1 MKRLLSILLV
11 MVAAITTGCPSS
23 TNSLTGQ
30 GGQQG
35 GGGVPVSTI
44 TVLTSSPTLP
54 SDGSSPVDIT
64 ALVRDANNNLVEGAF
79 VAFNAT
85 SGGLTITQNTTDANG
100 VATATL
106 NNAGDPSL
114 RTITVTAQASN
125 VTDATTVDV
134 VGTKLNLTGPTSMV
148 LGGMQTYTVTV
159 LDAGN
164 NGVPG
169 QSVAITSALGN
180 TLSSNSLTT
189 DATGAAQF
197 TLAASVGGM
206 ETLTATALSLTTPLD
221 VNISSDSFA
230 FITPTPSIPPAPPP
244 EIDLNMNQ
252 VLEVEWL
259 QSGIAVADGSTVNFS
274 TTRGTLTAPS
284 DTTTGG
290 IATVGIQSANAGS
303 ATITAS
309 APGGPTTTLDI
320 EFVARIPASITVQA
334 SPTTIAPNEQSTVT
348 AVVRDPANNLVKG
361 VTVDFQL
368 TDITGGSLSVGSA
381 VTNSQGVAQTFYNSS
396 STTSAQDGVVITA
409 TVQGTVISGM
419 AALTVAQRELFIS
432 MGTGNEIFEPNS
444 AQYRVEFAVQVTDAA
459 GNGVAGVNV
468 QLSILSEFYGKGLWQ
483 VGPMTWINNRV
494 ITCVDEDVDRDG
506 FLDLPGEDFN
516 GSGQL
521 EAGNVATVSPGS
533 VITDASGFALVNVI
547 YPQDHA
553 FWVDVV
559 LEARTSV
566 QGTESSEQARFTLPI
581 AASDTDD
588 VNEAPPGV
596 FSPYGVT
603 ASCLNL
609 L

>member
-1 MKRLLSILLV
+1 MKRLLSILLAT
-11 MVAAITTGCPSS
+11 VAAIAVGCSGSS
-23 TNSLTGQ
+23 NSLTGQ
-30 GGQQG
+30 GGQTG
-35 GGGVPVSTI
+35 GTGAAVSSI

-79 VAFNAT
+79 VAFVAT

-114 RTITVTAQASN
+114 RTITVSAQVDN

-134 VGTKLNLTGPTSMV
+134 VGTTLNLTGPTSMV
-148 LGGMQTYTVTV
+148 LGGMQTFTTTI

-169 QSVAITSALGN
+169 QTVAITSSLGN

-189 DATGAAQF
+189 DATGSAQF
-197 TLAASVGGM
+197 MLTANVGGTD
-206 ETLTATALSLTTPLD
+206 TLTATALSLTTPLP

-230 FITPTPSIPPAPPP
+230 FITPTPSIPPTPPP
-244 EIDLNMNQ
+244 EVNLNVNQ
-252 VLEVEWL
+252 VLEVQWL
-259 QSGIAVADGSTVNFS
+259 QSAVPVADGSTVNFS
-274 TTRGTLTAPS
+274 TTRGTLTAAS
-284 DTTTGG
+284 DTTLGG

-320 EFVARIPASITVQA
+320 EFVATMPNSIAVQA
-334 SPTTIAPNEQSTVT
+334 SPTSIAPNEQSTIT
-348 AVVRDPANNLVKG
+348 AVVRDPVNNLVKG

-368 TDITGGSLSVGSA
+368 NDITGGLLSVGSA

-396 STTSAQDGVVITA
+396 STTSAQDGVIVTA
-409 TVQGTVISGM
+409 TVQGTLISGM

-459 GNGVAGVNV
+459 GNGVAGVSV
-468 QLSILSEFYGKGLWQ
+468 QLSILSEFYGKGFWL
-483 VGPMTWINNRV
+483 VGPMTWIYNRV

-506 FLDLPGEDFN
+506 VLDAGEDFN

-521 EAGNVATVSPGS
+521 EAGNVATVTPG
-533 VITDASGFALVNVI
+533 IFTTDSDGFGLVNVI

-566 QGTESSEQARFTLPI
+566 QGTEFSEQSRFTLPI
-581 AASDTDD
+581 SATDTDD
-588 VNEAPPGV
+588 INEAPPGV
-596 FSPYGVT
+596 FSPYGVQ